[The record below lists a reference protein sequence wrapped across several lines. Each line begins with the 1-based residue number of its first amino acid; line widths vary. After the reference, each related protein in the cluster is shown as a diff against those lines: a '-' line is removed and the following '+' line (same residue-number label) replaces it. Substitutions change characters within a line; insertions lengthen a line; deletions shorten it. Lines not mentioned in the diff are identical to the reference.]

1 MAEYRPKIRLNSQG
15 FPILKC
21 TAEAS
26 AIKKS
31 KQNAGSGRLF
41 TPLCPDKV
49 LADAKQC
56 IVAEEFALTRFYCNR
71 NGPKWT
77 TLTGPGDR
85 DVFIIITGFPQVL
98 NFEISHQGLE
108 IRKISLK
115 SLENSEV

>member
-56 IVAEEFALTRFYCNR
+56 IVAEDFALTRFHCNR

-85 DVFIIITGFPQVL
+85 DVFYYYYRVPT
-98 NFEISHQGLE
+98 GLE
-108 IRKISLK
+108 F
-115 SLENSEV
+115 